1 MPPYRKAD
9 TRRQHRAALT
19 GDVGEASRAPGT
31 RRWPFFGV
39 VLVVSVVAALGILVH
54 ESESLAAPSFSEI
67 LRGGTLTQADGVL
80 PDGVTAFDDQYPG
93 VAKFNPG
100 LLAALRRATTAAA
113 TDDVHVYLN
122 SGWRSRA
129 YQDELL
135 NEAVA
140 QYGSRT
146 EAAKWVA
153 TADTSPHVS
162 GNAADIGPV
171 QADTWLSEHGAA
183 FGLCQIYRNEPWH
196 YELRPAA
203 VTHGCP
209 RMYSDPTQD
218 PRMQR

>member
-1 MPPYRKAD
+1 MPPYPKAD

-31 RRWPFFGV
+31 RRWLFFGV

-93 VAKFNPG
+93 VARLNPD
-100 LLAALRRATTAAA
+100 LLAALRDATRAAVANGI
-113 TDDVHVYLN
+113 DVYLN

-129 YQDELL
+129 YQEELL
-135 NEAVA
+135 GEAVA
-140 QYGSRT
+140 QYGSRM
-146 EAAKWVA
+146 AAAHWVA

-162 GNAADIGPV
+162 GNAADLGPAS
-171 QADTWLSEHGAA
+171 ADAWLSVHGAA